1 MALAW
6 WLATVLTLTMALPLG
21 LLAVVEWAGLERVRG
36 AAAAP
41 SPESVALALGSA
53 LLAAALLTGPGLRGP
68 FDGEVPVSALGLSLS
83 ALAALAAGRWLAVQ
97 RVRLGLGDL
106 LPPAAAL
113 AAVPQPEAAL
123 GDDAGLPPAA

>member
-97 RVRLGLGDL
+97 RVRLDDL
-106 LPPAAAL
+106 LPPAPAL
-113 AAVPQPEAAL
+113 AVVPQPEAAL